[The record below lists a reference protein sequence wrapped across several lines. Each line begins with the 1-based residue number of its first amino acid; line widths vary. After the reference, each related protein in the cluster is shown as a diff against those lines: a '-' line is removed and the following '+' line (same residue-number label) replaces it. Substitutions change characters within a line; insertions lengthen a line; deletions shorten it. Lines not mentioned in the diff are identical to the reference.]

1 MKESGMAGK
10 ILLSKQTRNNWL
22 VDLALFSSALVAAI
36 SGIYFL
42 FLPQGGFRGGRNP
55 FYDLPILFSRATWE
69 DLHTWGG
76 LLMIAAVAVHL
87 PLHWS
92 WVVNMA
98 KRMVKESS
106 GKCGCMNQ
114 RGRFN
119 LIVNLVIAAS
129 FLLTAISGIYLFFVP
144 GGRWAVDPLVL
155 FTRSAWK
162 LFHTWSGV
170 VLVIAAVLHFAIH
183 WKWVSKVTHK
193 MVASFVQVTA

>member
-1 MKESGMAGK
+1 MAGK

-76 LLMIAAVAVHL
+76 ILMIAAVAVHL

-98 KRMVKESS
+98 KRMVKELN

-129 FLLTAISGIYLFFVP
+129 FLLTAISGVYLFLVP
-144 GGRWAVDPLVL
+144 GGRWAADPLIL
-155 FTRSAWK
+155 FSRSTWK